1 MLLLMWFFSCAI
13 VLHFNLPENIWEVD
27 RNWWFV
33 MLSSNC
39 KTWFSIQLFSCNF
52 DAFYHTKFWRIFL
65 CSQCIIQVKTIT
77 EETSLNASVKSLWIT
92 GPDTLT
98 SDLGLL
104 FNILVAE
111 KSVLLVTIF
120 WAKKRDLGILDPEEH
135 VLNSINW
142 GKFIVI

>member
-1 MLLLMWFFSCAI
+1 MHSTIQNSEEYSC
-13 VLHFNLPENIWEVD
+13 VV
-27 RNWWFV
+27 
-33 MLSSNC
+33 
-39 KTWFSIQLFSCNF
+39 
-52 DAFYHTKFWRIFL
+52 
-65 CSQCIIQVKTIT
+65 QCIIQVKTIT

-135 VLNSINW
+135 VLNSIN
-142 GKFIVI
+142 